1 MTKKAL
7 YFIGGFLAAL
17 AVLTLAGPTQS
28 ARHTSVVEVAKEAGP
43 AVVNINTEQV
53 VARGANPFFP
63 YGSDP
68 LLEEFFRDFL
78 DPRYTR
84 RQVRNSLGSGVIIN
98 SAGHVLTNEHI
109 ILSTGKVNVTLLGG
123 RHIEAELIGADA
135 ESDLAVLRLKSR
147 DKLPYIEMG
156 DSDKVMVGEPSIAI
170 GNPFGLSHTV
180 TVGVIS
186 ATHRSIHTSERI
198 YNDFIQ
204 TDASIN
210 PGNSGGPLLDADGRL
225 IGINTAIYKKA
236 QGIGFA
242 IPINRARSVVNDL
255 IRYGEVHV
263 GWLGVQVR
271 DLTAASARKL
281 GYTGPGGVVVSLIV
295 DGGPANRAGL
305 KYGDVIE
312 QLDGLPIRMKED
324 FRFAVRRLPVGKVV
338 RLKISRKNARKTIEI
353 KTRDFPLDMAEEV
366 ARYMLGIQVRRAPA
380 GIPGVTVDRV
390 APGSPAARI
399 GLRSGDIILKLNDSA
414 IRDID
419 QWRKAVAKVR
429 MMDSA
434 LLLVRRGRSVYYVTL
449 PLSP

>member
-170 GNPFGLSHTV
+170 
-180 TVGVIS
+180 
-186 ATHRSIHTSERI
+186 ERI